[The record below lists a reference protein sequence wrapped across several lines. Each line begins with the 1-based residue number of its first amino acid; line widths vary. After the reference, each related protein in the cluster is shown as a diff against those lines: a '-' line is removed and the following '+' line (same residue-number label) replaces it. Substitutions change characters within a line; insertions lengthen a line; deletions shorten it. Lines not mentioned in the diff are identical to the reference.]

1 MMLPTTKNTQLMG
14 WLKNAP
20 IRERLHAEISGG

>member
-1 MMLPTTKNTQLMG
+1 MMLPTIKKTQLTG

-20 IRERLHAEISGG
+20 IRERLQAEVSGG